1 MKNVIAFLLFATTA
15 NASGLCGT
23 SRSTATVKADI
34 ECVPL
39 ERLAAIGLPVPAPVL
54 DTVVVKLSRSS
65 TSPLHAYTVRLEY
78 IKSGERFSM
87 ERTVAPNS
95 ELNTFFASFPVGSG
109 SNPTRINITEII
121 AVKGLTEVIE

>member
-1 MKNVIAFLLFATTA
+1 MKNVIALIIMSASCY
-15 NASGLCGT
+15 ASGLCGT

-39 ERLAAIGLPVPAPVL
+39 ERLAAIGLPVPSPVL

-65 TSPLHAYTVRLEY
+65 TSPLYAYTVRLEY

-87 ERTVAPNS
+87 ERTVTPNS
-95 ELNTFFASFPVGSG
+95 ESNTFFASFPVGSG
-109 SNPTRINITEII
+109 SNPTRIDITEII